1 MKRANAVVFSLLTM
15 ISSLA
20 GCISGEDFDS
30 SSIDQ
35 QISDLEEQQ
44 ELMNDALNEQLLF
57 NAQIQQALEDMNTS
71 SSEDYLNL
79 LETIIGI
86 QVNVSSSQTM
96 ISSLII
102 ELENLNS
109 TNEDLLTQL
118 NQTQSYLVSL
128 EYDLNITIAELIDN
142 IDWGN
147 QTVNWAYM
155 DLNFVD
161 LTSAELKG
169 ANLSYANLFS
179 AQMNLVNLTGANLNY
194 AKLDGV
200 NLYFADM
207 SNADLSSAILGN
219 ADLTNAIL
227 VEANLTDVLM
237 TNADLT
243 NANLYD
249 AILTNAQ
256 IDGVTWSNTICPDG
270 TNSDDNGNTCINNL

>member
-109 TNEDLLTQL
+109 TNEDLLIQL

-142 IDWGN
+142 IDWAN

-270 TNSDDNGNTCINNL
+270 TNSDDNENTCINNL

>member
-1 MKRANAVVFSLLTM
+1 MKRANAVMFSLL
-15 ISSLA
+15 IVLSSIA

-30 SSIDQ
+30 SSIEQ

-86 QVNVSSSQTM
+86 QANVSSSQSM

-109 TNEDLLTQL
+109 SNEDLLIQL

-128 EYDLNITIAELIDN
+128 EYDLNITIAELIDE
-142 IDWGN
+142 IDWAN
-147 QTVNWAYM
+147 HTVNWAYM

-161 LTSAELKG
+161 LTSADLQG
-169 ANLSYANLFS
+169 ANLSYANLGS
-179 AQMNLVNLTGANLNY
+179 AQMNLVNLSGAKLNY
-194 AKLDGV
+194 AKLPGV
-200 NLYFADM
+200 NLYFADI
-207 SNADLSSAILGN
+207 SNADLSSAVLGN
-219 ADLTNAIL
+219 ADLTNAVL
-227 VEANLTDVLM
+227 VEANLTDVKM
-237 TNADLT
+237 TSADLT
-243 NANLYD
+243 NANLYG

-256 IDGVTWSNTICPDG
+256 LDGVTWFGTICPDG
-270 TNSDDNGNTCINNL
+270 TNSNDNGNTCVNNL

>member
-142 IDWGN
+142 IDWAN

-270 TNSDDNGNTCINNL
+270 TNSDDNENTCINNL